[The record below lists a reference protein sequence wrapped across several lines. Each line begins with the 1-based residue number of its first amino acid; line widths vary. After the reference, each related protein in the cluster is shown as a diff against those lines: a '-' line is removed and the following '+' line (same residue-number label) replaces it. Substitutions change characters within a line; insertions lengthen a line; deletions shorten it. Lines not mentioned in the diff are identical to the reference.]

1 MLPGLTGGLGQ
12 VSGEATTEDAML
24 ALLLWTGCGPTGDLA
39 SEVARLE
46 AENQTLQ
53 DDLGK
58 AERERDAYK
67 SRNQD
72 LTQQLDAQRLRE
84 TYSRLGIEPEGSIG
98 AILHTSMGDLNC
110 ELYPDT
116 APVTVLNFVELA
128 EGAREWTDPRAG
140 QKVERPLYDGTIFH
154 RVIPGFMIQ
163 GGDPLGKGTGGP
175 GYKFEDEVD
184 NDRRFDRPGLLAMAN
199 SGPATNGSQFFVTEG
214 TPDHLNGKHTIFG
227 ACKELDVVKEI
238 TRVDRNSRDKPD
250 VDVVLKSV
258 EIVRD

>member
-1 MLPGLTGGLGQ
+1 
-12 VSGEATTEDAML
+12 ML

-39 SEVARLE
+39 AEVARLE
-46 AENQTLQ
+46 AENETLTA
-53 DDLGK
+53 DLGR
-58 AERERDAYK
+58 AERERDAFK
-67 SRNQD
+67 SQNQE
-72 LTQQLDAQRLRE
+72 LNKQLEAQRLRE
-84 TYSRLGIEPEGSIG
+84 TYSRLGIEPTGSIG
-98 AILHTSMGDLNC
+98 AILHTSMGDLTC
-110 ELYPDT
+110 TLYPDT

-128 EGAREWTDPRAG
+128 EGTRAWTDPRTG
-140 QKVERPLYDGTIFH
+140 QEVERPLYDGTIFH

-214 TPDHLNGKHTIFG
+214 TPSHLNGKHTIFG
-227 ACKELDVVKEI
+227 ACEELDVVKEI
-238 TRVDRNSRDKPD
+238 THVDRDARDKPA
-250 VDVVLKSV
+250 VDVVLKRV